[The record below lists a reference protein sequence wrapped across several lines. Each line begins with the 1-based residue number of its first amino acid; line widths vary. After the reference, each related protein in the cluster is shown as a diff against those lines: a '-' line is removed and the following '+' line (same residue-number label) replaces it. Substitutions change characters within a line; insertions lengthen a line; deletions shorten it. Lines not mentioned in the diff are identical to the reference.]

1 MPVAA
6 NKAALSSAGV
16 LTAGRVW
23 PFFTATPVLTAPN
36 GWAVPADE
44 IRTADIIAAANVCG
58 AATVF
63 PMRDAAGV
71 LTNVTLARYRCGIVI
86 DLTGDPRGAMDEI
99 FEAMAGRWGWAGGT
113 WRMRCGTSAAPVFAM
128 DQSWLAQKLGPDG
141 QPEAGSVVR
150 ISNGVSRENKVNAVS
165 GRCVDADQRYQVLP
179 FPAVRDAAL
188 IAQSLRRLIADG
200 SIAGDPAILDA
211 QIQPASLD
219 LRLGAVAYRVRA
231 SFLVGQGRTVRDRIA
246 EFEMHRV
253 DLTGGAVLEKGCV
266 YVIPLM
272 EHLSLPA
279 GITAVANAKSST
291 GRLDLLT
298 RSITDGGTEFDR
310 IPEGYH
316 GPLYAEVCP
325 KSFSV
330 LVRAGQRLN
339 QIRFRSGQSVL
350 TDPELTALNA
360 VEPLVSGEAMIS
372 EGLGFSVDLRP
383 ASGDLV
389 GYRAK
394 PHTGV
399 IDLDKIGHYPA
410 SEFWEEVRSKDGR
423 IILDPGAFYI
433 LVSREAVTIPPDYA
447 AEMAPFLAMVGEFRV
462 HYAGFFDPGF
472 GHAAAG
478 GAGSRGVL
486 EVRCHEAPFVL
497 EHGQVVGRLVYEKM
511 AERPETLYGREIAS
525 NYQGQ
530 GLKLAKQFR

>member
-1 MPVAA
+1 MT
-6 NKAALSSAGV
+6 NSGV
-16 LTAGRVW
+16 L
-23 PFFTATPVLTAPN
+23 P
-36 GWAVPADE
+36 
-44 IRTADIIAAANVCG
+44 
-58 AATVF
+58 
-63 PMRDAAGV
+63 
-71 LTNVTLARYRCGIVI
+71 
-86 DLTGDPRGAMDEI
+86 
-99 FEAMAGRWGWAGGT
+99 
-113 WRMRCGTSAAPVFAM
+113 S
-128 DQSWLAQKLGPDG
+128 
-141 QPEAGSVVR
+141 
-150 ISNGVSRENKVNAVS
+150 
-165 GRCVDADQRYQVLP
+165 
-179 FPAVRDAAL
+179 
-188 IAQSLRRLIADG
+188 QSLRDM
-200 SIAGDPAILDA
+200 IAGGAITAFPAIIEA

-219 LRLGAVAYRVRA
+219 LRLGTVAYRVRA
-231 SFLVGQGRTVRDRIA
+231 SFLAGQGRKVADRIA

-253 DLTGGAVLEKGCV
+253 DLSQGAVLEKGCV
-266 YVIPLM
+266 YLIPLM
-272 EHLSLPA
+272 ESLALPN

-298 RSITDGGTEFDR
+298 RTITDGGTEFDR
-310 IPEGYH
+310 IPEGYT

-325 KSFSV
+325 RSFSV
-330 LVRAGQRLN
+330 LVRPGMRLN
-339 QIRFRSGQSVL
+339 QIRFRQGQAVL
-350 TDPELTALNA
+350 DDAALSA
-360 VEPLVSGEAMIS
+360 LHAKDPLVSGEAVIS

-383 ASGDLV
+383 EAGDLV

-399 IDLDKIGHYPA
+399 IDLDRIGHYPA
-410 SEFWEEVRSKDGR
+410 AEFWEEVRTTDGR

-447 AEMAPFLAMVGEFRV
+447 AEMAPYLAMVGEFRV

-497 EHGQVVGRLVYEKM
+497 EHGQVVGRLVYERM
-511 AERPETLYGREIAS
+511 SERPDTLYGREIKS